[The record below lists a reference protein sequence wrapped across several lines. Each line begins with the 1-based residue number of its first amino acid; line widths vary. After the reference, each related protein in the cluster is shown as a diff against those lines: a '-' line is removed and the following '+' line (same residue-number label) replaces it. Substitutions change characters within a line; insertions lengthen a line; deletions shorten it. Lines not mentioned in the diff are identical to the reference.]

1 MICHAK
7 YNRSIYDKHFIQDY
21 KLIVSVRDPVSWMQS
36 AIHYFMYDLRYVKKM
51 VSSMFRHLHN
61 KTLGYDDSNTLSI
74 CTGNPWILCQNIIYA
89 PIDWSQEKVSHCP
102 CTESTVTQF
111 SNVICQDFGSTNVAG
126 KFVRHDI
133 LFLIKNYHKYENNF

>member
-1 MICHAK
+1 MTDQIDILWACPLCRNLKSHPCCTDTHRYTPHSLPFMNGSCLHVGWVIGPWNKTKADVMICHAK

-74 CTGNPWILCQNIIYA
+74 CTGNP
-89 PIDWSQEKVSHCP
+89 
-102 CTESTVTQF
+102 
-111 SNVICQDFGSTNVAG
+111 
-126 KFVRHDI
+126 
-133 LFLIKNYHKYENNF
+133 